1 MSFEKLVRIPVDRI
15 GVIIGKSGKTKHQI
29 EKKCNV
35 NLNIDSETGEVII
48 TSDKI
53 DGNISPFKA
62 VEIVSSMWSGFSPEN
77 SLRLLSVENSL
88 HIIDL
93 REFGGKSPDQIERIK
108 GRIIGEN
115 GTARLNMENLTGA
128 TISVYGRTVGIIGEP
143 NQLRLAVDAISSL
156 CSGSMHGPV
165 YNKLEAAR
173 RKEKAEK
180 ALLLSLIH
188 IWRCRRRG

>member
-1 MSFEKLVRIPVDRI
+1 MSFEKLVRIPIERI
-15 GVIIGKSGKTKHQI
+15 GVIIGKSGKTKRQI
-29 EKKCNV
+29 EKKCSV
-35 NLNIDSETGEVII
+35 DLNIDSETGEVMI
-48 TSDKI
+48 TSNKI

-62 VEIVSSMWSGFSPEN
+62 VEIVTAMGRGFSPEN
-77 SLRLLSVENSL
+77 ALRLLQGENTL

-115 GTARLNMENLTGA
+115 GTARLNVENLTNA

-156 CSGSMHGPV
+156 SSGSMHGPV
-165 YNKLEAAR
+165 YSKLEAAR
-173 RKEKAEK
+173 RREKAEK
-180 ALLLSLIH
+180 ALL
-188 IWRCRRRG
+188 WENQDVF

>member
-15 GVIIGKSGKTKHQI
+15 GVIIGKSGKTKRQI

-35 NLNIDSETGEVII
+35 DLNIDSETGEVII

-62 VEIVSSMWSGFSPEN
+62 VEIVSAMGRGFSPEN
-77 SLRLLSVENSL
+77 SLQLLRGETSL

-180 ALLLSLIH
+180 ALL
-188 IWRCRRRG
+188 WENQDVF

>member
-1 MSFEKLVRIPVDRI
+1 MSFEKLVRIPIDRI
-15 GVIIGKSGKTKHQI
+15 GVIIGKSGKTKRQI

-35 NLNIDSETGEVII
+35 TLNIDSETGEVMI
-48 TSDKI
+48 TSKKI

-62 VEIVSSMWSGFSPEN
+62 VEIVIAMGRGFSPEN
-77 SLRLLSVENSL
+77 ALRLLYGENSL

-115 GTARLNMENLTGA
+115 GTARLNMENLTNA
-128 TISVYGRTVGIIGEP
+128 NISVYGRTVGIIGEP

-156 CSGSMHGPV
+156 SNGSMHGPV
-165 YNKLEAAR
+165 YSKLEAAR
-173 RKEKAEK
+173 RREKAEK
-180 ALLLSLIH
+180 ALL
-188 IWRCRRRG
+188 WENQDVF

>member
-1 MSFEKLVRIPVDRI
+1 MSFEKLIRIPDERI
-15 GVIIGKSGKTKHQI
+15 GVIIGKSGNTKRQI
-29 EKKCNV
+29 EKKCHV
-35 NLNIDSETGEVII
+35 DLNIDSETGEVMI

-62 VEIVSSMWSGFSPEN
+62 GFSPEN
-77 SLRLLSVENSL
+77 SLRLLRGENSL
-88 HIIDL
+88 HVIDL

-143 NQLRLAVDAISSL
+143 NQLRPAVDAIASL

-165 YNKLEAAR
+165 YSKLESAR
-173 RKEKAEK
+173 RREKADK
-180 ALLLSLIH
+180 ALL
-188 IWRCRRRG
+188 WENQDVF

>member
-1 MSFEKLVRIPVDRI
+1 MSFEKLIRIPIERI
-15 GVIIGKSGKTKHQI
+15 GVIIGKSGNTKRQI
-29 EKKCNV
+29 EKKCNIK
-35 NLNIDSETGEVII
+35 LSIDSETGEVMI

-53 DGNISPFKA
+53 DGNISPFKG
-62 VEIVSSMWSGFSPEN
+62 VEIVSAIGRGFSPEN
-77 SLRLLSVENSL
+77 SLQLLHGENSL
-88 HIIDL
+88 HVIDL

-156 CSGSMHGPV
+156 SSGSMHGPV
-165 YNKLEAAR
+165 YSKLEAAR
-173 RKEKAEK
+173 RREKADK
-180 ALLLSLIH
+180 SLL
-188 IWRCRRRG
+188 WENQDVF